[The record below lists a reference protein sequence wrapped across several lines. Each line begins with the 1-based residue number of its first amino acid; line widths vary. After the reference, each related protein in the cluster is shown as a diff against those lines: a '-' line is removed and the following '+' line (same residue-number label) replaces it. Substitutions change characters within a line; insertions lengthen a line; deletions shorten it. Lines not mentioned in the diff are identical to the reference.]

1 VQKELQRRAADYVE
15 KFLGKRGRQV
25 TRAEKGGAT
34 YLTFCTGEYQTKR
47 TVAIQV
53 KSGLDLSYVIFIQTL
68 DEEGTIN
75 EAEYRTISTMETQF
89 PLFDHLLAEL

>member
-15 KFLGKRGRQV
+15 KFLEKRGRQV
-25 TRAEKGGAT
+25 TRGDKGGAT
-34 YLTFCTGEYQTKR
+34 YLTFFTGDYDTKR

-53 KSGLDLSYVIFIQTL
+53 KNALDLSYVISIQTL
-68 DEEGTIN
+68 DEEGTID